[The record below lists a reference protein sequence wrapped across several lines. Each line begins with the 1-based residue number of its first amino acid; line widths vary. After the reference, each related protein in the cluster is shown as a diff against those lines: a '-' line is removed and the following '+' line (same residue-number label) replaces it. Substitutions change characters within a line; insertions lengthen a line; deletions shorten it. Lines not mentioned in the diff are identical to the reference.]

1 MIQALLTVDIETG
14 NGVFSRSSLPFQVTD
29 SVINIEGGTI
39 TYPDKR
45 VKNFRL
51 HASNDGITWYYKEYK
66 SIQAGKSNF
75 AYAIIGDTITV
86 DGTIANF
93 GTATTQSAISLRT
106 SGVEHDP
113 NRVLV
118 STPYKPRQLYG
129 RNALYI
135 GNSSDD
141 EVLTFKAN
149 AKAVSLGQFGQYP
162 LYAFCKN
169 SIWAMEVG
177 TGDVAFSRVS
187 AVSINEGIINKH
199 AAVNIDTMIAYA
211 TNDGIKTIPEQ
222 DQPLSF
228 PIQNSDS
235 HYDILAR
242 LNDNTR
248 MAFLLDKVT
257 GRRELWV
264 ATDELIYVYS
274 FSLRR
279 WFTLSGMRTAFTD
292 VDGVLTGCQNGTLYK
307 EAGTVANRT
316 GIFQT
321 APVVFGDQDTIKK
334 FRRIMRRSAVNAIHP
349 SGYTV
354 YITNHTDYEYLLS
367 EDGITD
373 TVFSVDFEYEER
385 YAHRMRLRRNDVD
398 QGFYGGYGGTYQE
411 IYQ

>member
-1 MIQALLTVDIETG
+1 MQALLTVDIETA
-14 NGVFSRSSLPFQVTD
+14 NGVFTRSSVPFQVTD

-51 HASNDGITWYYKEYK
+51 HATSDGIMWYYKEYK
-66 SIQAGKSNF
+66 SVQAGKSNF

-93 GTATTQSAISLRT
+93 GTAITLTAINART
-106 SGVEHDP
+106 SGIERDP

-149 AKAVSLGQFGQYP
+149 AKAVSVGQFGQYP
-162 LYAFCKN
+162 LYAFCRN

-177 TGDVAFSRVS
+177 TGDIAFSRVS

-199 AAVNIDTMIAYA
+199 SVVNIDTMIAYV
-211 TNDGIKTIPEQ
+211 TRDGVKTIPEAEQ
-222 DQPLSF
+222 TLSY

-235 HYDILAR
+235 FDDLLGR

-248 MAFLLDKVT
+248 LAFFLDKVT

-264 ATDELIYVYS
+264 STDSFIYCYS
-274 FSLRR
+274 FTLRR
-279 WFTLSGMRTAFTD
+279 WFTLSGTRTAFTD

-307 EAGTVANRT
+307 EAGTVSNRI
-316 GIFQT
+316 GLFQT

-334 FRRIMRRSAVNAIHP
+334 FRRILRRSAVNAAHP
-349 SGYTV
+349 SGYSV

-373 TVFSVDFEYEER
+373 AVFSVDFEYEER
-385 YAHRMRLRRNDVD
+385 YAHRMRIRRNDVD